1 MNNAAAAQVV
11 DLELMMY
18 TVVTQMPIPVPFAS
32 VIKHQGAWF
41 LRVPLPKTLRLPFE
55 DRRTTSPPLLL
66 AFVGLLPTRLT
77 AHTCNLSLMLHV
89 LLSQRPPLKSR
100 CDVVSGVGIF
110 DDIVRLLARRHKGWF
125 DDNELPPRDAATR
138 QHNFSSTSLLPPASP
153 SQTTSAA
160 LIFWEG
166 TRQSHFFISNPISLY
181 SSILSRNKIFFQ
193 TLLLIIERKNNNTL
207 KHSRQKQVKTF
218 LPNKFDF
225 LCHPLLCQVCI

>member
-1 MNNAAAAQVV
+1 MAKV
-11 DLELMMY
+11 Y
-18 TVVTQMPIPVPFAS
+18 QM
-32 VIKHQGAWF
+32 
-41 LRVPLPKTLRLPFE
+41 
-55 DRRTTSPPLLL
+55 
-66 AFVGLLPTRLT
+66 
-77 AHTCNLSLMLHV
+77 SL
-89 LLSQRPPLKSR
+89 
-100 CDVVSGVGIF
+100 
-110 DDIVRLLARRHKGWF
+110 
-125 DDNELPPRDAATR
+125 

-225 LCHPLLCQVCI
+225 LCHPPLCQVYNLIIYLYSSLNYPLFSRLSVFFSISLPILSPR